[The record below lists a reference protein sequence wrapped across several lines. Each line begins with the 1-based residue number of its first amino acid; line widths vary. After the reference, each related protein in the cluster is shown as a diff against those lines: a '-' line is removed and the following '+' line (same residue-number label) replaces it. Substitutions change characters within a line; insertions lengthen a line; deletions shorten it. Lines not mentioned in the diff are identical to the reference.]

1 MAGEL
6 DGNSFVTE
14 SNLEALIANYLA
26 FLSPL
31 IDDFIW
37 QNESFYL
44 VTNASKGDV
53 PAHLYGKTKFGDNVD
68 DEWFIVSLLFKISK
82 AFPEICVSIS
92 DNDGEFILIEAA
104 HFLPRWL
111 NPDNSK
117 NRVFCS

>member
-1 MAGEL
+1 MENAVKYRIFIK

-44 VTNASKGDV
+44 VTNASKG
-53 PAHLYGKTKFGDNVD
+53 LYSDSCTKQ
-68 DEWFIVSLLFKISK
+68 
-82 AFPEICVSIS
+82 AFVHYTREM
-92 DNDGEFILIEAA
+92 
-104 HFLPRWL
+104 WL
-111 NPDNSK
+111 
-117 NRVFCS
+117 